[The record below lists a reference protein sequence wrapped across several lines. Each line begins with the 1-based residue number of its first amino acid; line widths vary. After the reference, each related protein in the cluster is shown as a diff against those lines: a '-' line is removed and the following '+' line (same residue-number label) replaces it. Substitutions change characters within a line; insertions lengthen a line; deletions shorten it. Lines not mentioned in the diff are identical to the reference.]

1 MIVESK
7 GLTDLPWVY
16 FVNVY
21 ENSANFW
28 FIIRRTWPKLTL
40 VCTRATDNKKKRTD
54 GVWFRK
60 RKDGSSAKWTKFAPY
75 PAKLSSERNAS
86 DVCIWE
92 DIVYV
97 VGGYTTEIWTLNVR

>member
-1 MIVESK
+1 M
-7 GLTDLPWVY
+7 
-16 FVNVY
+16 
-21 ENSANFW
+21 
-28 FIIRRTWPKLTL
+28 TL
-40 VCTRATDNKKKRTD
+40 VCTRATDNKKKHAD

-60 RKDGSSAKWTKFAPY
+60 STKWTRFAPY

-97 VGGYTTEIWTLNVR
+97 VGGYTTEIWTLNIR